1 MAAVRIVVVVDAFG
15 PELGAEAAAEAV
27 AAGWHAVAPDALL
40 TVVAPP
46 ERAATEVFDGAD
58 LVVTGGAIFDWQA
71 LRDSLVTEVASAAV
85 ARGVP
90 CVVLAGQ
97 VSVGR
102 REAAAVGVDAA
113 YALDGPT
120 GVSRA
125 ALVTL
130 AERVARRWGR

>member
-15 PELGAEAAAEAV
+15 PELAAEAAAEAV
-27 AAGWHAVAPDALL
+27 AAGWRAAAPDALL
-40 TVVAPP
+40 TVVAPSDGP
-46 ERAATEVFDGAD
+46 APAAFDGAD
-58 LVVTGGAIFDWQA
+58 LVVTGGAAFDWRA
-71 LRDSLVTEVASAAV
+71 LRDSLITAAAGAAV

-90 CVVLAGQ
+90 CVVLAAQ

-113 YALDGPT
+113 YALDGPA

-125 ALVTL
+125 ALVAL

>member
-15 PELGAEAAAEAV
+15 PELGADAAAAAV
-27 AAGWHAVAPDALL
+27 AAGWHAAAPDAQL
-40 TVVAPP
+40 TVVAPA
-46 ERAATEVFDGAD
+46 EGVAAGVFDGAD
-58 LVVTGGAIFDWQA
+58 LAVTGGASFDWQT
-71 LRDSLVTEVASAAV
+71 LRDSLITEVAGAAV

-90 CVVLAGQ
+90 CVVFAGQ

-120 GVSRA
+120 GISEA

-130 AERVARRWGR
+130 AERVARRWNR

>member
-1 MAAVRIVVVVDAFG
+1 MHIAVVVDAFG
-15 PELGAEAAAEAV
+15 PELDAEAAAAAV
-27 AAGWHAVAPDALL
+27 VAGWHAAAPDARLIACSRPTDGL
-40 TVVAPP
+40 GGARRATSSS
-46 ERAATEVFDGAD
+46 RAARV
-58 LVVTGGAIFDWQA
+58 FDWQA
-71 LRDSLVTEVASAAV
+71 LRDSLVTAAAGAAV

-113 YALDGPT
+113 YALDRA
-120 GVSRA
+120 VSRD

>member
-1 MAAVRIVVVVDAFG
+1 MRIVVVVDAFG
-15 PELGAEAAAEAV
+15 PDLGAAAAAEAV

-40 TVVAPP
+40 TVVAPL
-46 ERAATEVFDGAD
+46 ERAKTEVFDGAD

-71 LRDSLVTEVASAAV
+71 LRNSLVTEVASAAV

-102 REAAAVGVDAA
+102 REAAAVGVDAV
-113 YALDGPT
+113 YALDSPA

>member
-1 MAAVRIVVVVDAFG
+1 VRIVVVVDAFG
-15 PELGAEAAAEAV
+15 SELGAEATAEAI

-40 TVVAPP
+40 TVVAPL
-46 ERAATEVFDGAD
+46 ERAKTEVFDGAD

-71 LRDSLVTEVASAAV
+71 LRNSLVTEVASAAV

-90 CVVLAGQ
+90 CVLLAGQ

-102 REAAAVGVDAA
+102 REAAAVGVDAV
-113 YALDGPT
+113 YALDSPA

>member
-1 MAAVRIVVVVDAFG
+1 VRIVVVVDAFG
-15 PELGAEAAAEAV
+15 PELGAEAAAEAI

-40 TVVAPP
+40 TVVDPP
-46 ERAATEVFDGAD
+46 VRAATEAFEGAD

-113 YALDGPT
+113 YALDG
-120 GVSRA
+120 VSSA
-125 ALVTL
+125 AMVTL

>member
-1 MAAVRIVVVVDAFG
+1 VRIVVVVDAFG
-15 PELGAEAAAEAV
+15 PELGAEEAAEAV
-27 AAGWHAVAPDALL
+27 VAGWRAVVSDALL
-40 TVVAPP
+40 TVVAPLD
-46 ERAATEVFDGAD
+46 RAATEVFEGAD

-71 LRDSLVTEVASAAV
+71 LRNSLVTEVASAAV

-113 YALDGPT
+113 YALDGPA

-130 AERVARRWGR
+130 GERVARRWGR

>member
-1 MAAVRIVVVVDAFG
+1 VRIVVVVDAFG
-15 PELGAEAAAEAV
+15 PGLGAEAAAEAV
-27 AAGWHAVAPDALL
+27 AEGWRAAAPDARL
-40 TVVAPP
+40 TLVAPP
-46 ERAATEVFDGAD
+46 DRRIAEAFDEAD
-58 LVVTGGAIFDWQA
+58 LLVTGGAVFDWQA
-71 LRDSLVTEVASAAV
+71 LRYSLVTEVAGAAV

-113 YALDGPT
+113 YALEGAA
-120 GVSRA
+120 GISRA

-130 AERVARRWGR
+130 AERVARRWDR

>member
-1 MAAVRIVVVVDAFG
+1 MRIVVVVDAFG
-15 PELGAEAAAEAV
+15 SELGAEATAEAI

-40 TVVAPP
+40 TVVAPL
-46 ERAATEVFDGAD
+46 ERAKTEVFDGAD

-71 LRDSLVTEVASAAV
+71 LRNSLVTEVASAAV

-90 CVVLAGQ
+90 CVLLAGQ

-102 REAAAVGVDAA
+102 REAAAVGVDAV
-113 YALDGPT
+113 YALDSPA